1 MEKNNQKCKY
11 IKNME
16 IKKKKIDI
24 IKHIDKKSNII
35 MKNIKLI
42 DNLFLN
48 KLYRNY
54 LLSHKKKK
62 NHQNI
67 FEILSEKPEK
77 KKLVEKII
85 ISGVIKKIPP
95 YLLQYYSE
103 YEFKN
108 FANKLISS
116 SSKKNKKQNNSY
128 SIHKNKTKI
137 YSRNKSC
144 SYRTN
149 NNNLTNKNNTYND
162 ENKINIFKIKNIKKI
177 SSKKSNQK
185 KIILSSKPSKPRKYS
200 SNILRTNYIT
210 LIENTNTNTNK
221 DPYENNK
228 LFQNN
233 NLYMNNNKL
242 YFAVSSKNNNFKTSI
257 FNTNNSINNLTDDD
271 ATTNTKQK
279 SSNNL
284 ANTHNNN
291 ENIKSNNIYNYNY
304 SKKKNRP
311 NKLLLN
317 VSNSNE
323 KSEKKYNSRLLLEN
337 NISYVKNNLFN
348 LPKKK
353 IKTDLLIS
361 SLSPEEIL
369 ITDKASNIINNL
381 NEIKKE
387 IKTERNE
394 TPRNIKHMILKIKK
408 NKNNDALYLKNEVEK
423 TKSYEYYIK
432 NKKQLERKKNVFK
445 VLRNSF
451 NTERTKRNANE
462 NTFIKTL
469 YHICDEEKH
478 FDQVEKQ
485 VYKQNY
491 WLRLNRNKKNAE
503 DIKNRIIKINDNQ
516 NLLNH
521 LISEINK
528 LNNKCN
534 NND

>member
-162 ENKINIFKIKNIKKI
+162 ENKINIFKIKN
-177 SSKKSNQK
+177 
-185 KIILSSKPSKPRKYS
+185 
-200 SNILRTNYIT
+200 
-210 LIENTNTNTNK
+210 TNTNK

-228 LFQNN
+228 LVQNN

-394 TPRNIKHMILKIKK
+394 TPKNIKHMILKIKK

-478 FDQVEKQ
+478 FDKVEKQ

-521 LISEINK
+521 LMSKINK